1 MKKKSAKYLL
11 HIFMYRNF
19 YIGKVFIHMI
29 FRINDFTNYKYFIP
43 CENTI
48 MVYYKNTVDLSVS
61 ADIIFYELTYT

>member
-29 FRINDFTNYKYFIP
+29 FRINDFTNTLFHVK
-43 CENTI
+43 TL

-61 ADIIFYELTYT
+61 ADIIFYELAYT

>member
-29 FRINDFTNYKYFIP
+29 FRINDFTNYKLFHVK
-43 CENTI
+43 TL

-61 ADIIFYELTYT
+61 ADIIFYELAYT